1 MRIKPEIII
10 GISGGS
16 GSGKTYILNK
26 LIHAYPSTEIC
37 LLSQDHYYKPL
48 SEQQFDENGEVN
60 FDLPESIY
68 EDELWNDIQQLK
80 QGLSVEKLEYTFNH
94 PELEP
99 SLMILR
105 PAPILVIE
113 GLFIFHL
120 ARIAKLLDIR
130 VFIESDR
137 ALCLERRII
146 RDIAER
152 SLTRE
157 QVVYQWNYH
166 VQPAYE
172 HYLLP
177 YRELADILI
186 TNKIGEPEL
195 DPIYKSIAARRYS

>member
-195 DPIYKSIAARRYS
+195 DPIYKSIAARRDT